1 MATPRRAHALPT
13 HARRASTGRAAL
25 VLLAVL
31 GAGCGGEAGPATP
44 ADAGAPGA
52 LDGGDPDAS
61 AAVDA
66 GRDTSGLPYAR
77 EVVRYTP
84 GPGAGFGQDRLPAV
98 VLGPPAGKGTAQG
111 STDVV
116 SLGVGGE
123 IVLGLGTQV
132 LLDGPG
138 PDLVVFEN
146 AFWASGR
153 ADSVFAELG
162 EVSVSTDA
170 VSWRTFRCE
179 AGHEEGRSTWP
190 GCAGWTPTA
199 AYDAF
204 VELPLEPARTGGDV
218 FDLAEVG
225 LEEARYVRVRDL
237 STEGAA
243 PTAGFDLDAVGLVH
257 AAP

>member
-1 MATPRRAHALPT
+1 MRTMLDARALPT
-13 HARRASTGRAAL
+13 WPAAL
-25 VLLAVL
+25 VLLAAL
-31 GAGCGGEAGPATP
+31 GAGCGGEAGA
-44 ADAGAPGA
+44 ASVFDAGARGDV
-52 LDGGDPDAS
+52 DGGVPDAS
-61 AAVDA
+61 APLDA

-77 EVVRYTP
+77 EVVRFTP
-84 GPGAGFGQDRLPAV
+84 GPGAGYGQDDLPAV
-98 VLGPPAGKGTAQG
+98 VLGPPSGKGTSVGA
-111 STDVV
+111 TDVL

-179 AGHEEGRSTWP
+179 AGREEGRSTWP
-190 GCAGWTPTA
+190 GCAGWSPTA

-204 VELPLEPARTGGDV
+204 VELPLEPARTGGDA